1 MLAYIVLEI
10 CRWRG
15 SEILVFPI
23 LSVLSDSDDEFL
35 FSCTLPGDGG
45 TGYALALARQRT
57 LDRFS
62 CTLALA
68 RQRTFACCFSC
79 TLALARQSLVF

>member
-35 FSCTLPGDGG
+35 FFLCFAWGWGYG
-45 TGYALALARQRT
+45 VHTGAGEATHFR
-57 LDRFS
+57 
-62 CTLALA
+62 
-68 RQRTFACCFSC
+68 
-79 TLALARQSLVF
+79 